1 MIFKSFLLGNPVSL
15 CMKIINSV
23 VVVGLYYGFLTIFSI
38 GPSYL
43 FLLRAWVMEEEEG
56 TEKLV
61 SATTG
66 FIMGQLMMFISI
78 YYAPLHLALDRP
90 HTITVLVLS
99 YLLFHF
105 LWEIEISEYNIRNS
119 IRNFSVRRVFLN
131 NLIFQLVNQFLLP
144 SSTLARLV
152 NVSMFRCN
160 NKMLFV
166 TSSFVGWLIGHIFFM
181 KWVGLVLFWIRKMNS
196 IGISANKYILFCKYY
211 ASRLF
216 LRSKDPLFL
225 KDQLFVIILL
235 ITNIYF
241 LGRIPSLALT
251 RRVPESLER
260 KRWEKTQKQ
269 MQMERE
275 LRGQRAEIGKEYLPS
290 RRFKEHYVNIL
301 FDYKQWNRPLRYI
314 KNDNFEK
321 PVIDEMSQYFFRTRL
336 GYGEQIISLTCPP
349 SLSTFWKMMQRK
361 LEYWPRK
368 RKRERPWD
376 FYFDWLSIN
385 QQKKRGIRRELV
397 DRIRALSKGALVL
410 DVLEKRTRLC
420 ECDNENEQNYL
431 PKALDPFLSGPYRRK
446 CPKEG
451 FENST
456 PTKKNWISSIIC
468 ILIVDFPE
476 LLFDP
481 KNEELALAYG
491 VTVRNTVISEVVD
504 QHQRRQAIL
513 AKSRKIGKET
523 ISTKVPRWSNELGT
537 DFQEEEIVFAD
548 DPTEYFPV
556 LLRPYDRLVVYT
568 EDDPEPDTNLS
579 TDINPDPDPED
590 QFAKEVAVLQYTKET
605 DINRDLI
612 AGSTLAQR
620 RKAAISSTY
629 QTSVRS
635 PLFLDMTERTPFPS
649 FDISNII
656 SNIKKVKNVFSFW
669 VGKGPEFEVSTSDSE
684 IKKDKEPTET
694 RYLSI
699 KEEEI
704 PKENEIEASEKAIER
719 VQELYAEI
727 IQTGAWEVVLVLQGS
742 RGLALLAQ
750 SIFRKYILLPSMII
764 AKSLVRMLFFLTP
777 EWSADWRD
785 WEKERHIKCTYKGVD
800 ISDTEFPSG
809 WLTNGIQIKVLFPF
823 YPKLWRRSELR
834 SRHRDPMKEK
844 KRNADWENQIKRKLK
859 NRRYF
864 YLTAWG
870 GAVARPLGRPVK
882 IPCFFTPI
890 WKELKKIIRKKKS
903 FSVLIRGPIRALIKG
918 FPFLRTIPGILKD
931 KTRWIQNKTQMPQK
945 QNFIR
950 ILPARRNRG
959 GVGVSKRK
967 VLRSNNGYNN
977 RMAFRDNPPAAATNL
992 THSQIQMRKMYIK
1005 RRRIGGEIKKL
1016 QEELLDLLTT
1026 PDGNISETGLDA
1038 EKLEIR
1044 LSIWEILSGIGARL
1058 KHKLRLIIKYLFIER
1073 IYMDIFLCT
1082 INISRIHAQ
1091 LLFESKILKYIENI
1105 KKRIEEK
1112 KKRKATIDFFSDFK
1126 KLHSNISNEKSQTS
1140 RYLSSLSQVHV
1151 FYNLSQTQV
1160 ININKDRSTSVLQ
1173 DRGAPLFLGDRIKE
1187 PLVINTINTYKD
1199 HSMSVLQNRGVHFLI
1214 STLKDRLQDYFWT
1227 HTLLGAESST
1237 ISFKAFFKKLKDL
1250 IKYFLRKPGIS
1261 GAKSSPKILTDF
1273 DKWRNW
1279 LIRNHYQYNFSQTRW
1294 SRLVSQKGRNE
1305 VSKRR
1310 TSQNKKSKKD
1320 SYKKGRPIHREK
1332 QKNYA
1337 RILPTKL
1344 QKNYRYDLL
1353 AQKYIHCGDE
1363 KEPYLSISV
1372 KDFPSLRDNLSISD
1386 FRCFN
1391 DFLEKKT
1398 RDFIREN
1405 ISGFLNEKLEEKM
1418 NDPHLIGPTVYIPGE
1433 NVGIVEINDFIEKKM
1448 NDFIDESL
1456 CSFLQERI
1464 SDLLKEN
1471 ISDRD
1476 LLEKKIRD
1484 FIEIEEM
1491 EEGSIMKGDGDTWG
1505 RKYFEWQ
1512 IVHNFTSIKTQTDRD
1527 TGTNIHED
1535 LFLWDWM
1542 KKKFFDS
1549 IEAGQKATMLPLAET
1564 PSEPPLEKLLE
1575 KAKKRI
1581 KTKTQLDL
1589 RFCWLL
1595 PELAQPYVE
1604 TRYNDAYEP
1613 WIIPNK
1619 SIVFDEDKVLSEE
1632 QQEYI
1637 RQKERQKERQKKRE
1651 KEMKKRY
1658 IKQFVKKHSKKLKQ
1672 YRFRSKILRA
1682 RIKAFLRKHLLYQV
1696 DSAPQVN
1703 MWSFSEVCFMLR
1715 MNPDSA
1721 SAKEEEEEGEG
1732 EEILVYALRLSDAFW
1747 GLSKGVEYSVRRSQV
1762 TRELLKA
1769 GVMFLDPI
1777 RLFKKLDGPSIMYQ
1791 TISISL
1797 VHKNQHQTNQRCRE
1811 KKYELLVPDNIPS
1824 TRRRR
1829 EFRIRVC
1836 LDSVIWIP
1844 GESDPVLVDE
1854 YNTRNCV
1861 YFLDEDKHIDT
1872 DRNNLIRFKLFLWPN
1887 FRLEDLACMNRYWF
1901 DIDNGSRFSMSRIH
1915 MYPRFR
1921 IR

>member
-1 MIFKSFLLGNPVSL
+1 MILKSFLLGNPVSL
-15 CMKIINSV
+15 CVKIINSV
-23 VVVGLYYGFLTIFSI
+23 VVVGLYYGFLTTFSI

-43 FLLRAWVMEEEEG
+43 FLLRARVMEQEEG

-90 HTITVLVLS
+90 HTITVLVLP

-105 LWEIEISEYNIRNS
+105 LWEIEIQCFEYNNRNRNS

-181 KWVGLVLFWIRKMNS
+181 KWVGLVLFWIRKMNRIWKMNS
-196 IGISANKYILFCKYY
+196 IGISTNKYILLCKYY
-211 ASRLF
+211 ASGLF
-216 LRSKDPLFL
+216 LRS

-235 ITNIYF
+235 ITNIYY

-251 RRVPESLER
+251 RGVSESLEK
-260 KRWEKTQKQ
+260 KRWEKRQKQ
-269 MQMERE
+269 MQRERQI
-275 LRGQRAEIGKEYLPS
+275 RGQRAIIGKKYFAS
-290 RRFKEHYVNIL
+290 RRFERHIVNIL

-336 GYGEQIISLTCPP
+336 GYGEQIISLTYPP

-361 LEYWPRK
+361 LKYWPRK
-368 RKRERPWD
+368 GKRERPWD

-385 QQKKRGIRRELV
+385 QQKKRRMRRELV
-397 DRIRALSKGALVL
+397 DRIRALSKGSLVL
-410 DVLEKRTRLC
+410 DVLEKKTRLC
-420 ECDNENEQNYL
+420 ECDNENKQKYL

-446 CPKEG
+446 RPKEG
-451 FENST
+451 FEIST
-456 PTKKNWISSIIC
+456 PAKENWISSIIC
-468 ILIVDFPE
+468 SILIVDFPE
-476 LLFDP
+476 LVDP
-481 KNEELALAYG
+481 KNEELAYR
-491 VTVRNTVISEVVD
+491 VIVRNTIISEVVD
-504 QHQRRQAIL
+504 QRRRAIL
-513 AKSRKIGKET
+513 AKSRKIGKKT
-523 ISTKVPRWSNELGT
+523 ISTKVPRWSNELGI

-548 DPTEYFPV
+548 DPTEYYPV
-556 LLRPYDRLVVYT
+556 LSRLYDRVVVYT
-568 EDDPEPDTNLS
+568 EDDPEPDTNLG
-579 TDINPDPDPED
+579 TDINRDPED
-590 QFAKEVAVLQYTKET
+590 QLDDEVAILQYTKET
-605 DINRDLI
+605 DVYRDLI
-612 AGSTLAQR
+612 MGSALPQR
-620 RKAAISSTY
+620 RKAAIFSLY

-635 PLFLDMTERTPFPS
+635 PLFLDRTERTLFPS

-656 SNIKKVKNVFSFW
+656 SNIKRAKNVFSFW
-669 VGKGPEFEVSTSDSE
+669 VGKGPKFEVSTSDSK

-694 RYLSI
+694 RYLSG

-704 PKENEIEASEKAIER
+704 QQESEIQASEKAIER
-719 VQELYAEI
+719 VQELFAEI
-727 IQTGAWEVVLVLQGS
+727 IQTGAWEVVLALQGS
-742 RGLALLAQ
+742 RSLALLAQ
-750 SIFRKYILLPSMII
+750 SFFRKYILLPSMVI
-764 AKSLVRMLFFLTP
+764 AKNLVRMLLLLTP
-777 EWSADWRD
+777 EWSADWED
-785 WEKERHIKCTYKGVD
+785 WEKEIHIKCTYAGVE
-800 ISDTEFPSG
+800 ISDTEFPKD
-809 WLTNGIQIKVLFPF
+809 WLMNGIQIRVLFPF

-844 KRNADWENQIKRKLK
+844 KRNADWEKKRKRK
-859 NRRYF
+859 PKYKRSF
-864 YLTAWG
+864 YLTTWG

-890 WKELKKIIRKKKS
+890 WKELKKRIRKGEKKP

-918 FPFLRTIPGILKD
+918 FPFLRTILGILKD
-931 KTRWIQNKTQMPQK
+931 KTRWIQNQKTTPFMK
-945 QNFIR
+945 IR
-950 ILPARRNRG
+950 KKKIKEFEKKNPIFRKPNREIKKR
-959 GVGVSKRK
+959 VSQ
-967 VLRSNNGYNN
+967 L
-977 RMAFRDNPPAAATNL
+977 
-992 THSQIQMRKMYIK
+992 QMRKMYIK

-1016 QEELLDLLTT
+1016 QEELLDLLPT

-1091 LLFESKILKYIENI
+1091 LLFESKMIKYIENI
-1105 KKRIEEK
+1105 KNRIEEK

-1126 KLHSNISNEKSQTS
+1126 KSHSNISNEKSQTS

-1151 FYNLSQTQV
+1151 FYNLSQTQA
-1160 ININKDRSTSVLQ
+1160 ININKYRSMSVLQ
-1173 DRGAPLFLGDRIKE
+1173 DRGAHLFLRDRIK
-1187 PLVINTINTYKD
+1187 D
-1199 HSMSVLQNRGVHFLI
+1199 HLR
-1214 STLKDRLQDYFWT
+1214 TLEMLDVK
-1227 HTLLGAESST
+1227 SSP
-1237 ISFKAFFKKLKDL
+1237 ISFKDRIKD
-1250 IKYFLRKPGIS
+1250 FLRTLGIL
-1261 GAKSSPKILTDF
+1261 GAKSSSSPKRLTNF
-1273 DKWRNW
+1273 DKWKNW
-1279 LIRNHYQYNFSQTRW
+1279 LIRGHYQYNLSQTRW

-1310 TSQNKKSKKD
+1310 TSQNQKSKKD

-1337 RILPTKL
+1337 MSSPTKL

-1353 AQKYIHCGDE
+1353 SQKYIHCGDE

-1372 KDFPSLRDNLSISD
+1372 KDYPSLRDNLSFSD
-1386 FRCFN
+1386 YRCFS

-1405 ISGFLNEKLEEKM
+1405 ISGFLNEKLKEKI
-1418 NDPHLIGPTVYIPGE
+1418 NDPHLIGTTVYILGE
-1433 NVGIVEINDFIEKKM
+1433 NVSIAEKYINDFIEKKM

-1456 CSFLQERI
+1456 SSFLQEKIR
-1464 SDLLKEN
+1464 DLLKEN

-1476 LLEKKIRD
+1476 LLEKKMRD
-1484 FIEIEEM
+1484 FIEIEEEI
-1491 EEGSIMKGDGDTWG
+1491 EEGSIMNGDGDTWG
-1505 RKYFEWQ
+1505 RKYFEWE

-1527 TGTNIHED
+1527 TGTNIHKD
-1535 LFLWDWM
+1535 LFLWGWV

-1549 IEAGQKATMLPLAET
+1549 IEAGQRATMLPLAEI

-1581 KTKTQLDL
+1581 KTKTKMDF
-1589 RFCWLL
+1589 RFYWFL

-1604 TRYNDAYEP
+1604 TKYNDAYEP

-1619 SIVFDEDKVLSEE
+1619 SIVFDYGEFLSEE
-1632 QQEYI
+1632 YQESI
-1637 RQKERQKERQKKRE
+1637 RKKEREKERQKEREKQRE
-1651 KEMKKRY
+1651 KERKKKY
-1658 IKQFVKKHSKKLKQ
+1658 IREFIKKYSRKLKQ
-1672 YRFRSKILRA
+1672 HRFRSKILQA
-1682 RIKAFLRKHLLYQV
+1682 RINSFLKKHLLYQV
-1696 DSAPQVN
+1696 YLAPYAN
-1703 MWSFSEVCFMLR
+1703 IWNLREVCFMLR
-1715 MNPDSA
+1715 FLLRMDLDSA
-1721 SAKEEEEEGEG
+1721 KKEEE
-1732 EEILVYALRLSDAFW
+1732 IAVYALRLNDSFW
-1747 GLSKGVEYSVRRSQV
+1747 DMTRRLEYSMRNFQV
-1762 TRELLKA
+1762 ARELIKA

-1777 RLFKKLDGPSIMYQ
+1777 RLFRKLDGPSIMYQ

-1797 VHKNQHQTNQRCRE
+1797 FHENQHQTNQRCRE

-1836 LDSVIWIP
+1836 LDSVSWIP

-1887 FRLEDLACMNRYWF
+1887 YRLEDLACMNRYWF

-1921 IR
+1921 IS

>member
-1 MIFKSFLLGNPVSL
+1 MILKSFLLGNPVSL

-23 VVVGLYYGFLTIFSI
+23 VVVGLYYGFLTTFSI

-90 HTITVLVLS
+90 HTITVLVLP

-105 LWEIEISEYNIRNS
+105 LWEIEIQCFEYNNRNRNS

-131 NLIFQLVNQFLLP
+131 NLIFQIVNQFLLP

-166 TSSFVGWLIGHIFFM
+166 TSSFVGWLIGHILFM

-196 IGISANKYILFCKYY
+196 IGISTNKYILFCKHY
-211 ASRLF
+211 ASGLF
-216 LRSKDPLFL
+216 LRS

-235 ITNIYF
+235 ITNIFY

-251 RRVPESLER
+251 RRVSESLER
-260 KRWEKTQKQ
+260 KRWEKRQKQ
-269 MQMERE
+269 MQRERE
-275 LRGQRAEIGKEYLPS
+275 IRGQRAKIGKKHFVS
-290 RRFKEHYVNIL
+290 RRFEGHIVNLL

-336 GYGEQIISLTCPP
+336 GYGEQIISLTYPP

-361 LEYWPRK
+361 LKYWPRE

-385 QQKKRGIRRELV
+385 QQKKRRMRRELV

-420 ECDNENEQNYL
+420 ECDDENNQNYYL

-446 CPKEG
+446 RPKEG
-451 FENST
+451 FEIST
-456 PTKKNWISSIIC
+456 RTKENWISSIIC
-468 ILIVDFPE
+468 SILIVDFPE
-476 LLFDP
+476 LFDP
-481 KNEELALAYG
+481 KNKELAYRVIL
-491 VTVRNTVISEVVD
+491 RNTIISEVVD
-504 QHQRRQAIL
+504 QRRQAIL
-513 AKSRKIGKET
+513 AKSRKIGKKT
-523 ISTKVPRWSNELGT
+523 ISTKVPRWSNELGI
-537 DFQEEEIVFAD
+537 DFQEEEVVFAD
-548 DPTEYFPV
+548 DPTEYYPV
-556 LLRPYDRLVVYT
+556 LLRPYDRVVVYT
-568 EDDPEPDTNLS
+568 EDDPEPDTNLR
-579 TDINPDPDPED
+579 TDINRDPED
-590 QFAKEVAVLQYTKET
+590 QLANEMAILQYTKET
-605 DINRDLI
+605 DVYRDLI
-612 AGSTLAQR
+612 MGSTLAQR
-620 RKAAISSTY
+620 RKAAIFGPY

-635 PLFLDMTERTPFPS
+635 PLFLDRTERTLFPS
-649 FDISNII
+649 FGISNTISNII
-656 SNIKKVKNVFSFW
+656 SNIKRAKNVFSFW
-669 VGKGPEFEVSTSDSE
+669 VGKGPKFEVSTSDSK

-694 RYLSI
+694 RYLSRE
-699 KEEEI
+699 EEEI
-704 PKENEIEASEKAIER
+704 QNFSENEASEKAIER
-719 VQELYAEI
+719 VQELFAEI
-727 IQTGAWEVVLVLQGS
+727 IQTGAWEVVLALQGS

-750 SIFRKYILLPSMII
+750 SYFRKNILLPSMVI
-764 AKSLVRMLFFLTP
+764 AKNLVRMLFFLTP

-785 WEKERHIKCTYKGVD
+785 WEREMHIKCTYTGVE
-800 ISDTEFPSG
+800 ISDTEFPND
-809 WLTNGIQIKVLFPF
+809 WLVNGIQIKVLFPF

-844 KRNADWENQIKRKLK
+844 KRNTDWERKKRKLK
-859 NRRYF
+859 YNRSF
-864 YLTAWG
+864 YLTALG
-870 GAVARPLGRPVK
+870 GAVARPLGRSVK

-890 WKELKKIIRKKKS
+890 WKELKRRIRKDQNKP

-918 FPFLRTIPGILKD
+918 FPFLRTILGILKD
-931 KTRWIQNKTQMPQK
+931 KTRWIQKITP
-945 QNFIR
+945 FIR
-950 ILPARRNRG
+950 KKKIKEFEKKNPIFRKPNREIKKR
-959 GVGVSKRK
+959 VS
-967 VLRSNNGYNN
+967 
-977 RMAFRDNPPAAATNL
+977 
-992 THSQIQMRKMYIK
+992 HSQIQMRKMYIK

-1016 QEELLDLLTT
+1016 QEELLDLLPT

-1091 LLFESKILKYIENI
+1091 LLFESKIIKYIENI
-1105 KKRIEEK
+1105 QKRIEEK

-1126 KLHSNISNEKSQTS
+1126 KSHSNISNEKSQTS

-1151 FYNLSQTQV
+1151 FYNLSQTQA
-1160 ININKDRSTSVLQ
+1160 ININKYRSMSVLQ
-1173 DRGAPLFLGDRIKE
+1173 DRGAHLFLRDR
-1187 PLVINTINTYKD
+1187 TKD
-1199 HSMSVLQNRGVHFLI
+1199 HLR
-1214 STLKDRLQDYFWT
+1214 TLEMLDVK
-1227 HTLLGAESST
+1227 SSP
-1237 ISFKAFFKKLKDL
+1237 ISFKAFLKAFKDRIKD
-1250 IKYFLRKPGIS
+1250 FLRTLGIL
-1261 GAKSSPKILTDF
+1261 GAKSSPKRLTNF
-1273 DKWRNW
+1273 DKWKNW
-1279 LIRNHYQYNFSQTRW
+1279 LIRGHYQYNLSQTRW

-1332 QKNYA
+1332 QKNYVMNS
-1337 RILPTKL
+1337 PTKL

-1353 AQKYIHCGDE
+1353 SQKYIHCGDE

-1372 KDFPSLRDNLSISD
+1372 KNYTSLRDNLSFSD
-1386 FRCFN
+1386 YRCFN

-1405 ISGFLNEKLEEKM
+1405 ISGFLNEKLKEKI
-1418 NDPHLIGPTVYIPGE
+1418 NDPHLIGTTVYIIGE
-1433 NVGIVEINDFIEKKM
+1433 NENVSIVEKYIDDFIEKKM
-1448 NDFIDESL
+1448 NDFIDENLSN
-1456 CSFLQERI
+1456 FLQEKI

-1484 FIEIEEM
+1484 FIEIEEEEI
-1491 EEGSIMKGDGDTWG
+1491 EEGSIMNGDGDTWG
-1505 RKYFEWQ
+1505 RKYFEWE
-1512 IVHNFTSIKTQTDRD
+1512 IVHNLTSIKTQT
-1527 TGTNIHED
+1527 E
-1535 LFLWDWM
+1535 
-1542 KKKFFDS
+1542 
-1549 IEAGQKATMLPLAET
+1549 EAGQKATMLPLAET

-1581 KTKTQLDL
+1581 KTKTKMDFQVYW
-1589 RFCWLL
+1589 FL

-1619 SIVFDEDKVLSEE
+1619 SIVFDYEVLNEE
-1632 QQEYI
+1632 QQESI
-1637 RQKERQKERQKKRE
+1637 RKKEREKERKKEREKKRE
-1651 KEMKKRY
+1651 KERKKKYIKEFMKKYSR
-1658 IKQFVKKHSKKLKQ
+1658 KLKQ
-1672 YRFRSKILRA
+1672 YRFRSKILQA
-1682 RIKAFLRKHLLYQV
+1682 RIKSFLKKHLLYQIYLT
-1696 DSAPQVN
+1696 PQ
-1703 MWSFSEVCFMLR
+1703 MDIWGLREVCFMLR
-1715 MNPDSA
+1715 MNLDSA
-1721 SAKEEEEEGEG
+1721 DEFA
-1732 EEILVYALRLSDAFW
+1732 VYVLRLNDAFW
-1747 GLSKGVEYSVRRSQV
+1747 VLSRRVEYSMRRFQV
-1762 TRELLKA
+1762 AREFLKA
-1769 GVMFLDPI
+1769 GVMFVDPI
-1777 RLFKKLDGPSIMYQ
+1777 RLFRKLDGPSIMYQ

-1872 DRNNLIRFKLFLWPN
+1872 DRKNLIRFKLFLWPN
-1887 FRLEDLACMNRYWF
+1887 YRLEDLACMNRYWF

-1921 IR
+1921 IS